1 LENLFKGSDAHH
13 SNGRSIM
20 KNGGLVHDVLL
31 VRSDGSNRF
40 FRIYG
45 RPLPESGETITLP
58 VDGRLIKAR
67 VTVPSAQAK
76 AEQCPDA
83 AMVELAEEREKEL
96 V

>member
-1 LENLFKGSDAHH
+1 
-13 SNGRSIM
+13 M

-31 VRSDGSNRF
+31 VRSDGSKRI

-58 VDGRLIKAR
+58 VDGRSIMAR
-67 VTVPSAQAK
+67 VSLSPVHAK
-76 AEQCPDA
+76 MDQRADA
-83 AMVELAEEREKEL
+83 AAVELVEEREMEL

>member
-1 LENLFKGSDAHH
+1 MQ
-13 SNGRSIM
+13 NGA
-20 KNGGLVHDVLL
+20 LVHDVLL
-31 VRSDGSNRF
+31 LCSDGSKRL

-67 VTVPSAQAK
+67 VPISPAQAK
-76 AEQCPDA
+76 TKQWANA
-83 AMVELAEEREKEL
+83 AVVELAEEREMEL

>member
-1 LENLFKGSDAHH
+1 
-13 SNGRSIM
+13 M
-20 KNGGLVHDVLL
+20 KNGGLVHDVVL
-31 VRSDGSNRF
+31 VRSDGSKRI

-67 VTVPSAQAK
+67 VPVSSPQAK
-76 AEQCPDA
+76 TKRWADA
-83 AMVELAEEREKEL
+83 AAVELVEEREMEL